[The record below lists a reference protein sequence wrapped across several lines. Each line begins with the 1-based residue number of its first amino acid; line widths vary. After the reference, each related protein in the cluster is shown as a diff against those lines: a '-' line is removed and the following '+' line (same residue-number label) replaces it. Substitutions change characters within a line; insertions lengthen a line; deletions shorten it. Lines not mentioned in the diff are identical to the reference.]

1 MNSSKSLSSR
11 TIITILVV
19 IALLLVGGFFIAQ
32 LTPSLFPPQASAES
46 QQVDDL
52 FKLMIFIGGAVFLL
66 VQFALVYSAWR
77 FRARPGD
84 TSDGPPLHG
93 NTTLET
99 VWTAFPAVI
108 VLILTVLSYQVWTTN
123 RSEKPDEQIV
133 HATGARFAW
142 QFAYDVPVTPLPD
155 DVVLTDLS
163 ASLQEDIADDGIITI
178 NSNFLHTYVGRP
190 VHVQMQSRDVIHAF
204 WIPAMRI
211 KQDVIPGRLTE
222 VRFTPILVEGEEYPA
237 TYPVVCAEL
246 CGGGHGQMRV
256 PDGVVVHETEEDF
269 NNWLAEEV
277 RVKLYPSTE
286 PYERGRVTL
295 ASGVYNCSGCHNLD
309 DFENWQGVTGPNL
322 EGVGD
327 RAATTRSTTT
337 GLTAYEYLQQS
348 LREPGAFLVP
358 GFGVPMVISPPPTE
372 QDITDIAAFLCFQT
386 ATGESACEEFTEP
399 LGEAGG

>member
-1 MNSSKSLSSR
+1 MNSSKSLSTR
-11 TIITILVV
+11 TVVTIGVV
-19 IALLLVGGFFIAQ
+19 AALLLVGGFIIAQ
-32 LTPSLFPPQASAES
+32 LTPSLFPAQASAEAV
-46 QQVDDL
+46 QVDDL
-52 FKLMIFIGGAVFLL
+52 FKLMMFIGGAIFLL
-66 VQFALVYSAWR
+66 VQLALVYSAWR

-84 TSDGPPLHG
+84 MSDGPPLHG

-108 VLILTVLSYQVWTTN
+108 VLVLTILSYQVWTTN

-133 HATGARFAW
+133 QATGARFAW
-142 QFAYDVPVTPLPD
+142 QFAYQVPVTPLPD

-211 KQDVIPGRLTE
+211 KQDVIPGRTTE

-256 PDGVVVHETEEDF
+256 PDGVMVHETAEDY
-269 NNWLAEEV
+269 NNWLAAEV
-277 RVKLYPSTE
+277 QARLYP
-286 PYERGRVTL
+286 PDFPPLRGQQTL
-295 ASGVYNCSGCHNLD
+295 ASGIYNCNGCHHLD
-309 DFENWQGVTGPNL
+309 EFDTWTGVTGPNL
-322 EGVGD
+322 EGVGE
-327 RAATTRSTTT
+327 RAATTRSTAT
-337 GLTAYEYLQQS
+337 GLSAYEYLQQS
-348 LREPGAFLVP
+348 IHAPGAFLVP
-358 GFGVPMVISPPPTE
+358 GFGNLMIVAPPPSE
-372 QDITDIAAFLCFQT
+372 QDISDIAAFLCYQT

-399 LGEAGG
+399 LTE